1 MEWSDIAKGLGFT
14 GGGALGGLGIN
25 WMLGNTS
32 KKSKIIAAL
41 LGAGAGAGAWG
52 LGHLDK
58 DLSGDKDPLTRGDA
72 EDIVERGEI
81 TDAEIA
87 RAKANP
93 DSQIAEAAL
102 DVATDQKDLKRV
114 DALKFWAGNPDYPIL
129 SAIVEPIGTTVAG
142 TAIGDVMGRLSGR
155 PNVPRLTQRALN
167 ILGQTNSAT
176 ARNAFSYMPQNLV
189 NHNGYVIP
197 NRILRFLNPEVEIVD
212 AKIAEHTNS
221 VNTPR
226 PPKSKKSNRPK
237 NQTVVTFDEDTM
249 AKAFD
254 SVKAKKGRR
263 IGGTLGLAL
272 GLLHGW
278 AGSLILKSNEATNKY
293 QLKNSLKAL
302 KEAATK

>member
-72 EDIVERGEI
+72 EDIVERGKI

-93 DSQIAEAAL
+93 DSPIAEAAL
-102 DVATDQKDLKRV
+102 DVATDQKDLERV
-114 DALKFWAGNPDYPIL
+114 DDFKIWVGNPDYPIL
-129 SAIVEPIGTTVAG
+129 AGLTPFGTTALGVTIGG
-142 TAIGDVMGRLSGR
+142 TVGKFSGR
-155 PNVPRLTQRALN
+155 PNVTGLTQRALN

-189 NHNGYVIP
+189 NHNGYFLP
-197 NRILRFLNPEVEIVD
+197 NRILRFLNPEVEIVA
-212 AKIAEHTNS
+212 AKIAEHANS
-221 VNTPR
+221 VGN
-226 PPKSKKSNRPK
+226 PKI
-237 NQTVVTFDEDTM
+237 VTFDEDTM

-263 IGGTLGLAL
+263 IGGTIGLAL
-272 GLLHGW
+272 GILHGW
-278 AGSLILKSNEATNKY
+278 LGSSILKSNEATNKY